1 MALTTGQLLSGAGGV
16 SRGMRRAEEAERLA
30 RQNQLQIEAQNRADE
45 IRRQTAQ
52 AQAGLQVPNVP
63 QFAGMTGGQQVGQR
77 PQQQQQPSTLGI
89 PVPSAPAAIATPV
102 NMNVPEATPIKPIT
116 SLTQRPPSGAIGPAT
131 YPEYGTSPFERGVQ
145 QVGQFLS
152 EEDER
157 RTLTQQL
164 ERQYGRQGGFAGL
177 FMPQTAEEREQAQQI
192 SALLRSGQLSLPQL
206 RELSQTGRLPDLTP
220 EEPAAPQAGLAEPAT
235 APAKAPAE
243 PTEEEV
249 ATTPQPRSMRNNNPG
264 NLIFNDYT
272 RGLGATG
279 QDKDGFAIFP
289 SVEAG
294 QQATIENLRNYGR
307 RGINTVS
314 GVINRWAPP
323 NAPGNSAESTN
334 NYVNYVAGKLG
345 VNPDTPIDMNNE
357 QVLAALSQGIAEFE
371 SGHTSPLVGKQPQQT
386 ADRVATAAS
395 APASAA
401 AGVMYGPSEVP
412 GGMQNPGIQSALM
425 LRQMMAE
432 RYRIASEV
440 GSPDVAMEALAQIT
454 AIDLGL
460 YKAQG
465 DLGVQELI
473 TTGDASRAMSVLSQ
487 FSGIPTQALARGD
500 GTFDIYRNGR
510 VTQTAVPVG
519 DLADLIRTTID
530 AEYRR
535 NKTELAA
542 EQSTIQLEQGFEIQ
556 KKTLDALKDIR
567 VAMIE
572 GNLDIAK
579 EIAKREGSISVDS
592 TNGVAYLRQGGRTL
606 VVSPD
611 EVQIIAGVEQRGP
624 VAREIQLP

>member
-1 MALTTGQLLSGAGGV
+1 MALTTGQLLSGAGAV
-16 SRGMRRAEEAERLA
+16 SVGMRQAEEAERVA
-30 RQNQLQIEAQNRADE
+30 RQNQLAIEAQNRANE

-63 QFAGMTGGQQVGQR
+63 QFAGMTGGQQVEQR
-77 PQQQQQPSTLGI
+77 PQQQQQQQPSTLGI

-500 GTFDIYRNGR
+500 GTYDIYRNGNL
-510 VTQTAVPVG
+510 TQTAVPVG
-519 DLADLIRTTID
+519 YLADLIRTTID
-530 AEYRR
+530 EGYRQS
-535 NKTELAA
+535 KTELASEMA
-542 EQSTIQLEQGFEIQ
+542 VMNQELRNEIAVEVVKAQGNIEKAATEGRFKMLEKKYDVEI
-556 KKTLDALKDIR
+556 KPDSNSGMVIVR
-567 VAMIE
+567 E
-572 GNLDIAK
+572 GNK
-579 EIAKREGSISVDS
+579 ISTFDPNATEEVR
-592 TNGVAYLRQGGRTL
+592 GVQVPAPRMI
-606 VVSPD
+606 P
-611 EVQIIAGVEQRGP
+611 VQ
-624 VAREIQLP
+624 